1 MNNLISPLA
10 HFWIYMLFAV
20 IAFMLKRVKLA
31 KILTIGAFLVLFIF
45 TISPFPIYMVRDLEQ
60 RYDIYKPASAD
71 STLNIL
77 VLGAAHINDQEVP
90 PLQRLSIPVLDRVT
104 EGIRLQHIHKGKIV
118 FSGFSRMNDSP
129 HAVAMAQAAV
139 SLGVNPADT
148 LMLVKP
154 KNTWEEAGA
163 YKKRFGSAKKF
174 VLVTSAIHMPRAMK
188 IFTDMGMNPIPAPT
202 NFISRTEPGANPYNW
217 WPTSMKSMYTEIA
230 MYEFVSTWYYKE
242 EVKKK

>member
-10 HFWIYMLFAV
+10 HFWIYLLFAV
-20 IAFMLKRVKLA
+20 IAFLLKRIKLA

-77 VLGAAHINDQEVP
+77 VLGAAHVNDPQLP
-90 PLQRLSIPVLDRVT
+90 PLQRLSIPVLDRVA
-104 EGIRLQHIHKGKIV
+104 EGIRLQNIHKGKIV
-118 FSGFSRMNDSP
+118 LSGFSRTNNSP

-139 SLGVNPADT
+139 SLGVSPADT
-148 LMLVKP
+148 LMLIKP
-154 KNTWEEAGA
+154 KNTWEEARA
-163 YKKRFGSAKKF
+163 YKKRFGTGKKF

-188 IFTDMGMNPIPAPT
+188 IFTDMGMQPIPAPT
-202 NFISRTEPGANPYNW
+202 NFISRTEPGANPYHW
-217 WPTSMKSMYTEIA
+217 WPSSMKSMYTEIA
-230 MYEFVSTWYYKE
+230 MYEYVSTWYYKK
-242 EVKKK
+242 EVKK